1 MIRRFCR
8 RSAWPGIAAA
18 AWLFASGVSA
28 QDLPFGAESGDE
40 PVEITAQESLEWRQ
54 DLQSYVAR
62 GNAVLIRGDLTVS
75 AAILTADYREDADG
89 RADVYRATAE
99 GNVVIESADGRAT
112 ADSAVYNLDEEV
124 AVLRGESL
132 RLETADGIVTATDS
146 LEYWRADG
154 LAVARGNAV
163 VVREDQTVEADLL
176 TGEFVDGADDG
187 LELVRVSAQGNVI
200 ITTDAEVILADEAV
214 YDLRQEVAVLT
225 GNVRLTRGE
234 NQLNGDFAEVNLAT
248 GVSRIMAAPGSGGRV
263 NALLT
268 PE

>member
-1 MIRRFCR
+1 MMSQLDLRAVGFGVIAG
-8 RSAWPGIAAA
+8 AWLSVPVAAA
-18 AWLFASGVSA
+18 
-28 QDLPFGAESGDE
+28 QQLPFDAESGDD
-40 PVEITAQESLEWRQ
+40 PVEIQADESLEWRQ

-75 AAILTADYREDADG
+75 AAILTADYREGPDG

-124 AVLRGESL
+124 AVLRGENL
-132 RLETADGIVTATDS
+132 RLETADGIVTATES

-154 LAVARGNAV
+154 LAVARGDAV
-163 VVREDQTVEADLL
+163 VVRDEQTVEADLL
-176 TGEFVDGADDG
+176 TGEFIDGEAEG
-187 LELVRVSAQGNVI
+187 LELVRVSAQGNVV
-200 ITTDAEVILADEAV
+200 ITTATEVILAEEAV
-214 YDLRQEVAVLT
+214 YDLQQEVAVLT